1 MPEGFAP
8 IAGQDASILL
18 LGTMP
23 SVASL
28 EKMEYYGHP
37 RNAFWTLLYG
47 LWGRVPEREYDKRTA
62 FVQEKKIALWD
73 VLRCCE
79 RKGSADAS
87 IRREEANDFAAFARE
102 YPEIRCIFFN
112 SSGAAL
118 FYQRLVR
125 PDPFA
130 GLPQTVLPS
139 SSPARAMRFEDKLAL
154 WRPVREAW
162 ESLCGPAK
170 L

>member
-1 MPEGFAP
+1 MLEGFAP
-8 IAGQDASILL
+8 IAGPDARILL

-28 EKMEYYGHP
+28 KKMEYYGHP
-37 RNAFWTLLYG
+37 RNAFWPLLYG
-47 LWGRVPEREYDKRTA
+47 LWGKVPDKEYDRRVA
-62 FVQEKKIALWD
+62 FVREKRIALWD

-79 RKGSADAS
+79 REGSADAS
-87 IRREEANDFAAFARE
+87 IRREEANNFAALAKS
-102 YPEIRCIFFN
+102 YTEIGCIFFN
-112 SSGAAL
+112 SSGASF
-118 FYQRLVR
+118 FYKRLVN

-130 GLPQTVLPS
+130 GLHRTVLPS

-154 WRPVREAW
+154 WRPVRDAW
-162 ESLCGPAK
+162 DSLCGPTK